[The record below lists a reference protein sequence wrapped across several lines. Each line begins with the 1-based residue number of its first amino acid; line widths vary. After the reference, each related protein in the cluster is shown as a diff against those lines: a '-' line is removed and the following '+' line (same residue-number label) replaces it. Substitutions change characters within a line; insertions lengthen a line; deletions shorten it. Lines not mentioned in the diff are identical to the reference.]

1 MQDYVNDKTICISIK
16 GGRISAEILR
26 KALVKVVHML
36 EKEHA
41 KSVAGKKEKIPQGKQ
56 TLKDLTKQKDKLA
69 NIQVTNKNIGS
80 FDRVARKYD
89 IDYALKK
96 DRSVRPPIYYVF
108 FKAKDVDVMTAAFK
122 EYTNRTAKKKARP
135 SARNSPKLCRLL
147 RTPSTSRERSTSIRS
162 IPDEN
167 VEEKASA

>member
-1 MQDYVNDKTICISIK
+1 MQDYVNDRTISVSIK
-16 GGRISAEILR
+16 GGRISAEILK

-41 KSVAGKKEKIPQGKQ
+41 TSVAGKKEKIPQGKQ

-108 FKAKDVDVMTAAFK
+108 FKAKDVDVMTAASLF
-122 EYTNRTAKKKARP
+122 
-135 SARNSPKLCRLL
+135 SARDFPCLQRALC
-147 RTPSTSRERSTSIRS
+147 
-162 IPDEN
+162 IPAHEGMLHSVAFPLEDQ
-167 VEEKASA
+167 

>member
-89 IDYALKK
+89 IDYALK
-96 DRSVRPPIYYVF
+96 RTEAYGRQSITF
-108 FKAKDVDVMTAAFK
+108 FSKRKMWM
-122 EYTNRTAKKKARP
+122 
-135 SARNSPKLCRLL
+135 
-147 RTPSTSRERSTSIRS
+147 
-162 IPDEN
+162 
-167 VEEKASA
+167 

>member
-1 MQDYVNDKTICISIK
+1 MQDYVNDRTISVSIK
-16 GGRISAEILR
+16 GGRISAEILK

-56 TLKDLTKQKDKLA
+56 TLKDLTKQRDKLA

-96 DRSVRPPIYYVF
+96 DRSVSPPVYYVF
-108 FKAKDVDVMTAAFK
+108 FKAKDKIGRHGKVLDNCRVLAIK
-122 EYTNRTAKKKARP
+122 YRKNAKKAYIFTPFSHRIT
-135 SARNSPKLCRLL
+135 RQEL
-147 RTPSTSRERSTSIRS
+147 RQ
-162 IPDEN
+162 
-167 VEEKASA
+167 V

>member
-69 NIQVTNKNIGS
+69 NIQITNKNIGS

-135 SARNSPKLCRLL
+135 SVCQKLAKAMQVVKDAINQQRAKHKHQEH
-147 RTPSTSRERSTSIRS
+147 SR
-162 IPDEN
+162 
-167 VEEKASA
+167 